1 MERSNLKNKRIS
13 GVNFPSL
20 KNKKFTL
27 KTFLMFREMELSSP
41 KKLNDTFLYFLEIIW
56 LMLLD
61 GGLYWF
67 DYHNNVQVESQVA
80 NRTPSEMII
89 RPNSMTSNQ
98 TLSDTANV
106 ARYQI
111 NNPHTEIEW
120 PDRIDNNK
128 MK

>member
-1 MERSNLKNKRIS
+1 ME
-13 GVNFPSL
+13 F
-20 KNKKFTL
+20 
-27 KTFLMFREMELSSP
+27 SSP

-120 PDRIDNNK
+120 PNRIDNNK